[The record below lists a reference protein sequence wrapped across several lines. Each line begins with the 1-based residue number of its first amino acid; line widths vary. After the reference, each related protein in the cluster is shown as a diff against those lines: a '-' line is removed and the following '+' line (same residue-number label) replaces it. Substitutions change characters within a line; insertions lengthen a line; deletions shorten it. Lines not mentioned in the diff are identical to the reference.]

1 MACYNLIH
9 LIEYNGIKPMDVLE
23 QTGALFKTLMH
34 PTRLAIL
41 QILRDGEECVCHME
55 ATLGL
60 RQAYISQQLMM
71 LREAGLVAD
80 RREGWNIFYRVVRP
94 EVYAVLDAAFAT
106 VQPKGTSVPPIRH
119 AKPAACP
126 CPKCQLEPAL

>member
-1 MACYNLIH
+1 
-9 LIEYNGIKPMDVLE
+9 MDTLE

-80 RREGWNIFYRVVRP
+80 RREGWNVFYRVVRP
-94 EVYAVLDAAFAT
+94 EVYAVLDAALAI
-106 VQPKGTSVPPIRH
+106 VQPEGAPMLLTRR
-119 AKPAACP
+119 AKPTACP
-126 CPKCQLEPAL
+126 CPKCQLEPAQ

>member
-1 MACYNLIH
+1 
-9 LIEYNGIKPMDVLE
+9 MDALE
-23 QTGALFKTLMH
+23 QTGTLFKILMH

-60 RQAYISQQLMM
+60 RQAYISQHLMI

-80 RREGWNIFYRVVRP
+80 RRDGWNHFYRVTRP
-94 EVYAVLDAAFAT
+94 EVYAVMDAALEA
-106 VQPKGTSVPPIRH
+106 VAGPDASPVRLAVRARPRR
-119 AKPAACP
+119 CP
-126 CPKCQLEPAL
+126 CPKCEVSVLG